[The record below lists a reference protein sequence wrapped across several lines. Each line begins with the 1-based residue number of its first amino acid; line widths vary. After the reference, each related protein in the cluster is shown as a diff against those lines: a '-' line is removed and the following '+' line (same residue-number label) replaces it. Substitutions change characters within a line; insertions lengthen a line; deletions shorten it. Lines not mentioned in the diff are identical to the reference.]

1 MMVRAWIG
9 RVEGV
14 RTCNEQHCG
23 VDIQIH
29 HHCRRRCWC
38 GAVAAPVAV
47 PAADRGGSLLPES
60 EGGGRR
66 EGGEAVGVVAVQ
78 GDVVQG
84 RRPQQPLAVLRRLL
98 RAAQLAEPRVPSPTL
113 LFFLLLFFL
122 FRLLLVVVIF
132 LFLRCCFGFFVLFL
146 RCCCIGWCSGCIRT
160 TAILR
165 R

>member
-1 MMVRAWIG
+1 MLEYGFVGVVRLVMVRAWIG

-66 EGGEAVGVVAVQ
+66 EGGEAVGVVAVREVGVVPPHWHPIYALTDPQ
-78 GDVVQG
+78 EDVVVVTFDTN
-84 RRPQQPLAVLRRLL
+84 RPCD
-98 RAAQLAEPRVPSPTL
+98 
-113 LFFLLLFFL
+113 F
-122 FRLLLVVVIF
+122 
-132 LFLRCCFGFFVLFL
+132 
-146 RCCCIGWCSGCIRT
+146 
-160 TAILR
+160 
-165 R
+165 